1 MLVHLSSNRLI
12 STEQHGFLPKRS
24 TTTQLWSYLNDWM
37 DNFDQSIDT
46 NVVYTDFSK
55 AFDKVSHKKLVYI
68 LSTYGI
74 KGSIL
79 TWIKNFLVN
88 RQQTVHINTSSSR
101 KVQITSGVPQGS
113 VMGPLLFLLY
123 IDDIKDLSTTGCQ
136 AYLFADDYKV
146 YSTDKHALQQTLNNV
161 SSFTK
166 SRQLTL
172 ALPKCNHLLI
182 TNGNEHTNLKLD
194 NDTLSPVWNVRDL
207 GVQIKHNLKWDLHI
221 TNIKNKA
228 VQRSYQIFRAFT
240 TKNIWT
246 LLKCYNVYVRPLL
259 ELNTIIWNP
268 YMIKDINAIESVQ
281 EFFLK
286 TICRRCS
293 VPSDNYP
300 HRLKMLDMK
309 SLEYRR
315 IEFDQIFMYKIKHK
329 IVDLNFEDFFRDL
342 DTPYSLRSNDSK
354 VNRTKTNKLPKENFF
369 VLRAAKVWNQL
380 PKNIVNASSLN
391 IFKNLLRSF
400 NLSKF
405 TINKYD
411 S

>member
-1 MLVHLSSNRLI
+1 MN
-12 STEQHGFLPKRS
+12 
-24 TTTQLWSYLNDWM
+24 
-37 DNFDQSIDT
+37 
-46 NVVYTDFSK
+46 
-55 AFDKVSHKKLVYI
+55 
-68 LSTYGI
+68 
-74 KGSIL
+74 
-79 TWIKNFLVN
+79 
-88 RQQTVHINTSSSR
+88 
-101 KVQITSGVPQGS
+101 
-113 VMGPLLFLLY
+113 
-123 IDDIKDLSTTGCQ
+123 
-136 AYLFADDYKV
+136 
-146 YSTDKHALQQTLNNV
+146 
-161 SSFTK
+161 
-166 SRQLTL
+166 
-172 ALPKCNHLLI
+172 
-182 TNGNEHTNLKLD
+182 
-194 NDTLSPVWNVRDL
+194 
-207 GVQIKHNLKWDLHI
+207 
-221 TNIKNKA
+221 
-228 VQRSYQIFRAFT
+228 
-240 TKNIWT
+240 
-246 LLKCYNVYVRPLL
+246 
-259 ELNTIIWNP
+259 
-268 YMIKDINAIESVQ
+268 INAIESVQ

-329 IVDLNFEDFFRDL
+329 IVDLNFEDFFRHL

-405 TINKYD
+405 TVNKYD

>member
-1 MLVHLSSNRLI
+1 MLKQVGEAIAKPLCMIFNSSLQTGQLPWQWKCSTICPIFKKGSKSNPLNYRPVALTSSICRLKETIIKDNMLVHLSSNRLI
-12 STEQHGFLPKRS
+12 SSEQHGFLPKRS
-24 TTTQLWSYLNDWM
+24 TTTQLLSCLKDWM

-55 AFDKVSHKKLVYI
+55 AFDKVSHEKLVQI
-68 LSTYGI
+68 LSSYGI

-88 RQQTVHINTSSSR
+88 RQQMVHINTSSSR

-246 LLKCYNVYVRPLL
+246 LLKCYNVYIRPLL
-259 ELNTIIWNP
+259 EFNTIIWNP
-268 YMIKDINAIESVQ
+268 RMIKYMNA
-281 EFFLK
+281 
-286 TICRRCS
+286 
-293 VPSDNYP
+293 
-300 HRLKMLDMK
+300 
-309 SLEYRR
+309 
-315 IEFDQIFMYKIKHK
+315 
-329 IVDLNFEDFFRDL
+329 
-342 DTPYSLRSNDSK
+342 
-354 VNRTKTNKLPKENFF
+354 
-369 VLRAAKVWNQL
+369 
-380 PKNIVNASSLN
+380 KN
-391 IFKNLLRSF
+391 
-400 NLSKF
+400 
-405 TINKYD
+405 
-411 S
+411 